1 MISRVVIVQSV
12 VCFHHELVI
21 LFSGCFWS
29 SLSVASIKSNK
40 VSDIFYLQATC
51 IMPCMILA
59 LSMIFHLLTFFCNLV
74 IFLFSQCL

>member
-12 VCFHHELVI
+12 VCFYHELVI

-40 VSDIFYLQATC
+40 VSG
-51 IMPCMILA
+51 
-59 LSMIFHLLTFFCNLV
+59 H
-74 IFLFSQCL
+74 FLFTGYMHNALYDSSTKYDFPSLDVFFAIW